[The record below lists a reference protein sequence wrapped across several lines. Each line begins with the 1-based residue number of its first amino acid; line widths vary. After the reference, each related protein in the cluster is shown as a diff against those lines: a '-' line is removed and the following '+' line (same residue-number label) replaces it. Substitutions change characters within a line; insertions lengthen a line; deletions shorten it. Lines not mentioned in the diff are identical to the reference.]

1 MAQDRA
7 TRTTDDD
14 AFISAAEEL
23 HHRPTTTI
31 LPLALCEMKINGCE
45 SSVGIGQL
53 LAVVVLAVVMVV
65 VVNTEFVDYFLFIWT
80 FTRSQGA
87 VAGKSL
93 LMSEL

>member
-1 MAQDRA
+1 
-7 TRTTDDD
+7 
-14 AFISAAEEL
+14 
-23 HHRPTTTI
+23 
-31 LPLALCEMKINGCE
+31 MKINGCE

-93 LMSEL
+93 LMSELWDLSLRIGDSSITQSTIRKLIRSD